1 MNHQQFAG
9 SSPDVWVRSAQLV
22 PFISNCYSSAKQ
34 QLGQAYAAG
43 TPAAILISEGT
54 VGPELVI
61 DAFVDKL
68 DEDATVVRVQG
79 PFTDATTCMRQV
91 VQGIGFAPNRM
102 GLQDLEKVLDM
113 FLAFQRNKKLRTI
126 ICFENSR
133 SSDWWVLDKIRR
145 LIEMEAS
152 EKFGMM
158 IIQSDAPSS
167 YSDPDHAIL
176 DTINPGHARRIVLSP
191 FSLTETRDFVRKR
204 VETTDAGEF
213 RVEDVSQLF
222 EFFAVTLIHE
232 FSSGVPE
239 FVEKLCSQC
248 LRLMRDTGDTEVSTD
263 TVRAAAKF
271 LGMEGAQPEEVPKE
285 AAAIAPLEVTSPG
298 RLVVQSPGNVVEEIP
313 LDQNCILIG
322 RDQLCAVCVSG
333 LKISRYHALVALSSH
348 GVQLVD
354 LDSTN
359 GTTVNGEGIE
369 RCTLKDND
377 VISVGHIR
385 IKYIAGGEQLA
396 WTGNGS
402 DVRDFEICDETTEPP
417 VSYVGP
423 DTQLLRTT

>member
-1 MNHQQFAG
+1 MNNQQFAG

-22 PFISNCYSSAKQ
+22 PFISNCYSSAMQ

-43 TPAAILISEGT
+43 NPAAVLISQGT

-61 DAFVDKL
+61 DSFVDKL

-79 PFTDATTCMRQV
+79 PFTDAATCMRQI

-102 GLQDLEKVLDM
+102 GLQDLERVLDM
-113 FLAFQRNKKLRTI
+113 FLVFQRSKKQRTI
-126 ICFENSR
+126 LCFENSQ

-145 LIEMEAS
+145 LIELEAS
-152 EKFGMM
+152 EKFGLL
-158 IIQSDAPSS
+158 IIQSEIPGS
-167 YSDPDHAIL
+167 YADPDHAIL
-176 DTINPGHARRIVLSP
+176 DTINPGHVQRIVLSP
-191 FSLTETRDFVRKR
+191 FTLSETRDFVRRR
-204 VETTDAGEF
+204 VETSEAGEF
-213 RVEDVSQLF
+213 RVENLSQLF

-239 FVEKLCSQC
+239 FVEKLCSKC
-248 LRLMRDTGDTEVSTD
+248 LRLMRDAGDTGVSTD
-263 TVRAAAKF
+263 TVRMAAQI
-271 LGMEGAQPEEVPKE
+271 LGMEGTPPDDAPELSVSTTPEE
-285 AAAIAPLEVTSPG
+285 ATRPG
-298 RLVVQSPGNVVEEIP
+298 RLVIHSPDNTVKEVA

-322 RDQLCAVCVSG
+322 RDGLCAVCVSG

-359 GTTVNGEGIE
+359 GTSVNGDGIE

-377 VISVGHIR
+377 VISIGHIR

-402 DVRDFEICDETTEPP
+402 DVRDFEICDETTEPSI
-417 VSYVGP
+417 SYVSP
-423 DTQLLRTT
+423 DAQLLRTT